1 MKRILIILLITAFFI
16 VYLFQHHYSINCTQ
30 EIAKLEKQKQLF
42 QEELMT
48 LETQKNKTFLFAN
61 LLDSAQQLKLTF
73 PKRPPNH
80 TNALTNL
87 TNNTNTITVSS
98 SHNPNE

>member
-1 MKRILIILLITAFFI
+1 MKKILIILLITAFFI

-30 EIAKLEKQKQLF
+30 EIAKLEKQKQLL
-42 QEELMT
+42 QEELIT

-73 PKRPPNH
+73 PKRPPNQV
-80 TNALTNL
+80 NSLTNL
-87 TNNTNTITVSS
+87 TDHSKTITVSA